1 VAETIPGFNNTSWY
15 ALFAPT
21 GTPPAIIAKINAEM
35 HRAVANA
42 EFSKQLEA
50 MGLVPASS
58 TPTELGDLVK
68 SELARW
74 TKVIRDAGIRVD

>member
-1 VAETIPGFNNTSWY
+1 M
-15 ALFAPT
+15 
-21 GTPPAIIAKINAEM
+21 K
-35 HRAVANA
+35 HAVANT

-68 SELARW
+68 SELVRW